1 MLAYLKGSRYAF
13 HVTPQ
18 PPSVRAERP
27 PASLFIRGGR
37 IIDPAT
43 GRDEIGDLLVE
54 EGRVAEG
61 TAPRDAS
68 VPVIEARGLIVAPG
82 LIDMHVHLRE
92 PGGGQKETIATGAR
106 AAAAGGFT
114 SVLAMPNTQPPA
126 DGPNTIALIR
136 QRALE
141 TACINVF
148 TTGCITVGMKGEQLA
163 PIGSLYKAGVVAL
176 TDDGHCVQ
184 NNEVMR
190 RALDYARMFDLLTL
204 DHCEDYNLSAGGVMH
219 EGYWSTV
226 LGLPGWPRIAEDM
239 IVARDI
245 LLAELTG
252 ARIHVQ
258 HLSSA
263 ASVELVREAK
273 RRQVRISA
281 EAMPHHLA
289 LTDACIESFDTRFKM
304 NPPLRERSDQE
315 ALLAGLADDTIEI
328 LASDHAPHASY
339 EKEVEFADAPF
350 GIVGLETE
358 LGLFIKLL
366 IEPGVLDWPQM
377 LAKLTVNPAQLL
389 GLDRGTLAPGG
400 TADITL
406 IDPARAW
413 TVDAGKF
420 HSLSRNTPFDG
431 WDLPGRATHT
441 VVSGRLAWSLEGGFA
456 AP

>member
-1 MLAYLKGSRYAF
+1 MPSRRSEPGGSVLI
-13 HVTPQ
+13 H
-18 PPSVRAERP
+18 
-27 PASLFIRGGR
+27 GGR
-37 IIDPAT
+37 IIDPAS
-43 GRDEIGDLLVE
+43 GRDEVADLLILDGVISE
-54 EGRVAEG
+54 KTGTDRVIPAI
-61 TAPRDAS
+61 DAN
-68 VPVIEARGLIVAPG
+68 GLIVAPG

-92 PGGGQKETIATGAR
+92 PGGSQKETIASGTR

-114 SVLAMPNTQPPA
+114 SVLAMPNTNPCA
-126 DGPNTIALIR
+126 DGPNTIALMR

-141 TACINVF
+141 DACVNVF
-148 TTGCITVGMKGEQLA
+148 MTGCITIGMKGEQLA
-163 PIGSLYKAGVVAL
+163 PFGALCGAGVVAI

-204 DHCEDYNLSAGGVMH
+204 DHCQDYNLSAGGVMH

-263 ASVELVREAK
+263 DAVRLVREAK
-273 RRQVRISA
+273 QRGVKISA

-289 LTDACIESFDTRFKM
+289 LTDEAVGKYDTRFKM
-304 NPPLRERSDQE
+304 NPPLRERADQE

-328 LASDHAPHASY
+328 LASDHAPHAAY

-366 IEPGVLDWPQM
+366 IEEQVLDWPQL
-377 LAKLTVNPAQLL
+377 LAKLTINPARLL
-389 GLDRGTLAPGG
+389 GLDRGTLAPGAPG
-400 TADITL
+400 DVTL
-406 IDPARAW
+406 IDPKGAW
-413 TVDAGKF
+413 TVDADRF
-420 HSLSRNTPFDG
+420 YSLSRNTPFHG
-431 WDLPGRATHT
+431 WELPGRATYT
-441 VVSGRLAWSLEGGFA
+441 IVEGNVVWSLEAGF
-456 AP
+456 

>member
-1 MLAYLKGSRYAF
+1 M
-13 HVTPQ
+13 TPL
-18 PPSVRAERP
+18 PPSLSFHDRSPSSV
-27 PASLFIRGGR
+27 FIRGGR
-37 IIDPAT
+37 VIDPAS
-43 GRDEIGDLLVE
+43 GRDETADLLVIDGLISE
-54 EGRVAEG
+54 QTGK
-61 TAPRDAS
+61 PDS
-68 VPVIEARGLIVAPG
+68 SIPVIDAKGLIVAPG

-92 PGGGQKETIATGAR
+92 PGGSQKETIATGTR

-114 SVLAMPNTQPPA
+114 SVLAMPNTNPPA
-126 DGPNTIALIR
+126 DGPNTIALMR
-136 QRALE
+136 QRANE
-141 TACINVF
+141 TSCINVF
-148 TTGCITVGMKGEQLA
+148 TSGCITVGMKGEQLA
-163 PIGSLYKAGVVAL
+163 PIGSLHKAGVVAI

-204 DHCEDYNLSAGGVMH
+204 DHCQDYNLSAGGVMH

-245 LLAELTG
+245 LLSELTG

-263 ASVELVREAK
+263 DSVRLVREAK
-273 RRQVRISA
+273 KRNVKISA

-289 LTDACIESFDTRFKM
+289 LTDASIEKYDTHFKM

-358 LGLFIKLL
+358 LGIFIKLL
-366 IEPGVLDWPQM
+366 IEARVLDWPQM
-377 LAKLTVNPAQLL
+377 LAKLTINPARLL
-389 GLDRGTLAPGG
+389 RLDRGTLASGAPG
-400 TADITL
+400 DITL
-406 IDPARAW
+406 INPGLPW
-413 TVDAGKF
+413 QVDATKF
-420 HSLSRNTPFDG
+420 YSLSRNTPFDG
-431 WDLPGRATHT
+431 WELPGRATHT
-441 VVSGRLAWSLEGGFA
+441 IVAGRVVWNLEKGFA
-456 AP
+456 P